1 MAVKGIRTAAIAS
14 GLLAAGALAASVVST
29 EAQQPGPPTGT
40 LQLMQRDRDTTFRFI
55 DVPPRQGERRAPTPG
70 DGALITGAVRDQAGN
85 RAGRLQATF
94 VITNVRREEAEVS
107 ATFLLPDGRIM
118 GSGADTKA
126 RVDDF
131 AVTGGT
137 GRYAGARGTVTVTE
151 HRRSTTFVF
160 NFMG

>member
-1 MAVKGIRTAAIAS
+1 MAVKRIRTAAIAS

-40 LQLMQRDRDTTFRFI
+40 LQLDLRNRDSRNWL
-55 DVPPRQGERRAPTPG
+55 VNLPPRTGPVGIG
-70 DGALITGAVRDQAGN
+70 DTFLITGAVRDQAGT
-85 RAGRLQATF
+85 RAGRLQAVF
-94 VITNVRREEAEVS
+94 VSTTNRGEQAQVS
-107 ATFLLPDGRIM
+107 ATFVLSGGQIVA
-118 GSGADTKA
+118 SGAETRA

-137 GRYAGARGTVTVTE
+137 GRYAGARGTLTVTE
-151 HRRSTTFVF
+151 RRRGTTFVL